1 MGADICETECLR
13 YRNCK
18 FAMSLQPFIGQP
30 LSSSSPLCPLSFPR
44 TTFPK
49 ALLSLLT
56 LFQKQMIFASAAF
69 ITKVQILLVDC
80 NFGVAFEFELDVL
93 QSVALLATFVIHICY
108 LVTSFEHFKTASNI
122 SREFQRTRAWN
133 LTSCHLDYASYM
145 IHAALFA
152 IVLAAL
158 HWWKSPEIYVL
169 HSIDSFSHF
178 LIWVQWSYQFKLPG
192 VDCTVWKVQGQR

>member
-1 MGADICETECLR
+1 
-13 YRNCK
+13 
-18 FAMSLQPFIGQP
+18 
-30 LSSSSPLCPLSFPR
+30 
-44 TTFPK
+44 
-49 ALLSLLT
+49 
-56 LFQKQMIFASAAF
+56 MIFASAAF

-158 HWWKSPEIYVL
+158 H
-169 HSIDSFSHF
+169 
-178 LIWVQWSYQFKLPG
+178 
-192 VDCTVWKVQGQR
+192 